1 MKFEHYLSEARKF
14 VKEVSREI
22 GDPADTQRG
31 ERVLTAVLHTLREL
45 LSPEESL
52 HLIAQLP
59 MLIKAVYV
67 NGWHIKPKARIRS
80 MDDFIERLLL
90 QNPKTAAEDFGND
103 EKAIENT
110 RAVLRVLKRHVS
122 HGEIQH
128 LIEQFPDDLTP
139 LWFSEGK
146 TLTER
151 LAEAIF

>member
-1 MKFEHYLSEARKF
+1 MKFEHYLNEARKF
-14 VKEVSREI
+14 VKEVSHEL
-22 GDPADTQRG
+22 GDAADTQRG

-80 MDDFIERLLL
+80 MDDFIECLLL

-103 EKAIENT
+103 EKAIKNT

-122 HGEIQH
+122 QGEIQH
-128 LIEQFPDDLTP
+128 LVGQFPDDLVP
-139 LWFSEGK
+139 LWFPEGK
-146 TLTER
+146 TSKR
-151 LAEAIF
+151 LAVSGF